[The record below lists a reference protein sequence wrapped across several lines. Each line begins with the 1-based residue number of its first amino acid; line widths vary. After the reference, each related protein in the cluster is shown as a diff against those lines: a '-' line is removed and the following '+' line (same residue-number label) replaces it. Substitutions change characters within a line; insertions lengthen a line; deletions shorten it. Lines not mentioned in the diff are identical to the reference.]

1 MQLMNKI
8 RTEQMLYL
16 VVFLLAL
23 GIRMLNLGDAALS
36 DFEASLALQSLGL
49 VAGENL
55 NLGPQPGYV
64 FPTTI
69 FFSLLG
75 ASNFMARLWPALAGS
90 LIVLA
95 PYAFR
100 DRLGQKA
107 AMIVAVGL
115 SLDPGMRW

>member
-36 DFEASLALQSLGL
+36 DFEAGLALQSLGL

-55 NLGPQPGYV
+55 TLGPQPGYY
-64 FPTTI
+64 FPTP
-69 FFSLLG
+69 FLFSLLG
-75 ASNFMARLWPALAGS
+75 ASNFMARLWPAFAGS
-90 LIVLA
+90 LIVQV

-100 DRLGQKA
+100 DRL
-107 AMIVAVGL
+107 
-115 SLDPGMRW
+115 